1 MLSPELRDFAQCP
14 DRYTRIGADA
24 QRHMDDRVCVVQGTV
39 WGVVSGIRVSA
50 DAVEDLVADVR
61 ALVPAEKLVTW
72 WIDPDAQPAD
82 LYDRLRALGFVDP
95 SDRAPLVHALAAGGE
110 PPPGPR
116 EVTVRRVED
125 FESFEAAM
133 EVMWEAF
140 ETPPDRRDRARAHLR
155 EEFDA
160 HAEAGSPLTFLAEL
174 DGRPAG
180 IGRSVLSD
188 RGVFL
193 IGGSVLPEARGRGV
207 YRALVRARWEDAARR
222 GTPGLIVEA
231 LPDTSYPI
239 LKRLGFE
246 DVCTIRRLEDYR
258 GGSAPDS

>member
-1 MLSPELRDFAQCP
+1 MLSPELREFAQCP
-14 DRYTRIGADA
+14 DRYTRLAADA
-24 QRHMDDRVCVVQGTV
+24 QRHMDERVCVVQGTV
-39 WGVVSGIRVSA
+39 WGAVSGIRVAA
-50 DAVEDLVADVR
+50 DAVAALVEEVR
-61 ALVPAEKLVTW
+61 ALVPAEKAVTW
-72 WIDPDAQPAD
+72 WIDPDAQPPD
-82 LYDRLRALGFVDP
+82 LDDRLRALGFVEP
-95 SDRAPLVHALAAGGE
+95 SDRASVVHALAFDGE
-110 PPPGPR
+110 PPPGPGD
-116 EVTVRRVED
+116 VAVRCVDD
-125 FESFEAAM
+125 FASFERAM

-140 ETPPDRRDRARAHLR
+140 ETPADRRARGRAHLQ

-174 DGRPAG
+174 DGRPVG

-193 IGGSVLPEARGRGV
+193 IGGSVLPDARGRGV
-207 YRALVRARWEDAARR
+207 YRALVRARFEDAARR